1 MAVFTLVESSM
12 DEVERIIRA
21 TLGAEESLV
30 SDVADHLLEASGKRL
45 RPALV
50 LLAGQFGPAPGPQL
64 AEVAAAVELIHMAS
78 LVHDDI
84 IDRATLRRG
93 LVALHRRFG
102 PEVAVLAGDF
112 LYARAFQIFA
122 AVGDPRIVRGAADV
136 VGVMCAGEIRQHLDQ
151 GRLATEGEYLA
162 RIEAKTAHFLAES
175 CRLGAFAAMVDE
187 EAAAALAAFGRD
199 VGMAFQI
206 VDDLLDWTAEPERL
220 GKAVGEDIREGVYT
234 LAVIYAR
241 EHPAVRDR
249 LLQYLA
255 DTDAP
260 VEAIRDLLE
269 ECGALSYT
277 RDMAERYVRSAV
289 ATLRQ
294 ELPPGRPRDAL
305 EDLAGF
311 VLVRD
316 H

>member
-1 MAVFTLVESSM
+1 MAVFTLVESGM
-12 DEVERIIRA
+12 GEVERILRA
-21 TLGAEESLV
+21 TLTAEDSLV
-30 SDVADHLLEASGKRL
+30 SDVAEHLLGASGKRL

-50 LLAGQFGPAPGPQL
+50 LLAGQFGAGPGAHL
-64 AEVAAAVELIHMAS
+64 ADVAAAVELIHMAS

-93 LVALHRRFG
+93 LAALHRRFG
-102 PEVAVLAGDF
+102 AEVAVLAGDF

-122 AVGDPRIVRGAADV
+122 AVGDARIVRGAADV
-136 VGVMCAGEIRQHLDQ
+136 VSVMCAGEIRQHLDQ

-162 RIEAKTAHFLAES
+162 RIEAKTAHFLAAS
-175 CRLGAFAAMVDE
+175 CRLGAYAANAD
-187 EAAAALAAFGRD
+187 EAAAEALSAFGHD

-220 GKAVGEDIREGVYT
+220 GKAVGEDIREGIYT
-234 LAVIYAR
+234 LPVIYAR

-249 LLQYLA
+249 LLRALA
-255 DTDAP
+255 DPEAP
-260 VEAIRDLLE
+260 LPAIRDLLD
-269 ECGALSYT
+269 ECGALRYT
-277 RDMAERYVRSAV
+277 REVAEGYVQSALT
-289 ATLRQ
+289 TLRQ
-294 ELPPGRPRDAL
+294 GFLASPAREAL